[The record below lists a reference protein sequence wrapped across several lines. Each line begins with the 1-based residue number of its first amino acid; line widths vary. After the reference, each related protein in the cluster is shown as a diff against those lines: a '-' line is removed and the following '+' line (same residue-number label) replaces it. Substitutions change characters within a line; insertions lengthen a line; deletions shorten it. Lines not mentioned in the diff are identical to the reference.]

1 MSHPVPFMKASNVLT
16 SAAKKM
22 PKEMPDLEEAIEE
35 EDDAELVEA
44 VEVDEDELD
53 LKTDKYI
60 KVPKAKKAAAKKTAK
75 KDVTSDDDSAAPKAK
90 KAKAP
95 AARGRGKPK
104 KA

>member
-1 MSHPVPFMKASNVLT
+1 MKASNVLT
-16 SAAKKM
+16 SAAKKA

-75 KDVTSDDDSAAPKAK
+75 KVTSDDDSAAPKAK
-90 KAKAP
+90 KAAKAP
-95 AARGRGKPK
+95 AARGRGRPK

>member
-1 MSHPVPFMKASNVLT
+1 MKASNVLT
-16 SAAKKM
+16 SAAKKA

-53 LKTDKYI
+53 LKADKYI

-75 KDVTSDDDSAAPKAK
+75 KVTSDDDSAAPKAK
-90 KAKAP
+90 KAAKAP
-95 AARGRGKPK
+95 AARGRGRPE

>member
-1 MSHPVPFMKASNVLT
+1 MSHPVPFMKASNVLAST
-16 SAAKKM
+16 AKKL
-22 PKEMPDLEEAIEE
+22 PQDKPDLEEAIEE

-60 KVPKAKKAAAKKTAK
+60 KVPKKKAAPKKTAK
-75 KDVTSDDDSAAPKAK
+75 KVTSDDDSAGPKAK

-95 AARGRGKPK
+95 AAKGRGRPK